1 MQILIAEHL
10 HNFKILYP
18 RASFIPKMH
27 YMLHLPSQ
35 MREFGPLRHHWCMR
49 FDRLREKTV
58 SLQGKST
65 KIESICHCHWPDHI
79 TWSHIPSLQ
88 RSNRDNFVANVST
101 CAWLVD
107 TSPLVR
113 FV

>member
-1 MQILIAEHL
+1 MQILIAEYL

-49 FDRLREKTV
+49 FEGKNGFFAGKKVQKFHQPAIVSGQTPSAVYGIRLFIY
-58 SLQGKST
+58 LFNYLHA
-65 KIESICHCHWPDHI
+65 C
-79 TWSHIPSLQ
+79 
-88 RSNRDNFVANVST
+88 
-101 CAWLVD
+101 
-107 TSPLVR
+107 
-113 FV
+113 